1 MQDKKKLEIFLKGIL
16 FLLIAGGLLV
26 GYLYKTGDT
35 NITDAIKFK
44 EEYES
49 LNNTI
54 RESDGATYSSVD
66 IPLNNPMKYVD
77 INEAIEVITKKSG
90 ILYIGANWCPWC
102 RNAVEVLIKSANEN
116 NLNTIYYLDLSK
128 YRNVWDVEDNRLLK
142 TEEEKEGYYEL
153 LKVLDSILGDETY
166 KITKNGK
173 TYDTKEKRIYMPT
186 VVAIKSGK
194 IIDYHVGTISLDK
207 GQTKYDKLTPEQ
219 FEELSKT
226 YTKFMQS
233 IKAESS
239 CSKDDYCD

>member
-1 MQDKKKLEIFLKGIL
+1 MQDKKRLELFLKGIFF
-16 FLLIAGGLLV
+16 FLLAGGLLI
-26 GYLYKTGDT
+26 GFLYKTNEGSS
-35 NITDAIKFK
+35 DAIKFK

-49 LNNTI
+49 LNNTV

-66 IPLNNPMKYVD
+66 IPKNNPMKYVD
-77 INEAIEVITKKSG
+77 LAGAIEVITKKSG

-102 RNAVEVLIKSANEN
+102 RNAVEVLIESANKN
-116 NLNTIYYLDLSK
+116 NLNTIYYLDLSS
-128 YRNVWDVEDNRLLK
+128 YRNVWAVEDGRLLK
-142 TEEEKEGYYEL
+142 TEEEKEGYYDL
-153 LKVLDSILGDETY
+153 LKALDSVLEDETY
-166 KITKNGK
+166 KITKDGK

-194 IIDYHVGTISLDK
+194 IIDYHVGTVSLDK
-207 GQTKYDKLTPEQ
+207 GQTKYDKLTTEQ

-226 YTKFMQS
+226 YGKFMLA